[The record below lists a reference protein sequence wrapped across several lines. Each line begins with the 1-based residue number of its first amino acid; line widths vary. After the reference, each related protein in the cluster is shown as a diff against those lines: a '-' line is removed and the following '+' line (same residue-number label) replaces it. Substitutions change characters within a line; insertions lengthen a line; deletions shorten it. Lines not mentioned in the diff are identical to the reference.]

1 MSANHGDSRVTP
13 CSLVDA
19 CIIRNHP
26 DDADDRTLLAEYTAS
41 HIYVYIYI
49 YKAAVFIVTADRTS
63 NLRGRPSL

>member
-49 YKAAVFIVTADRTS
+49 YIRQLS
-63 NLRGRPSL
+63 S